1 MPKEAIWDLK
11 PHTSVKHDLL
21 RGYLSAWFPILNK
34 FNRRVVFI
42 DGFAGPGTYANGEP
56 GSPIIALTTFLDHGY
71 AANMTGTE
79 YVFVFNE
86 QHAARHE
93 SLESLLESERARRG
107 DWPANVKVVVENKNF
122 KDVAEDIL
130 AGLGSKSLA
139 PTFAFVDPFGY
150 KDVPMNLIKRLM
162 SYSKSELFIY
172 LDINSLTRFAT
183 AGNVDTH
190 FEELFGTDEFKGA
203 PSAGTPGRQQFLHD
217 LYARQL
223 KKECGFDFVQSFEM
237 VGANGKTINYMFFC
251 TRSLLGLDKM
261 KSVMWKSAPTGDYRF
276 IDRLDGQEVLFQEE
290 VDTAPLRDALL
301 VAFSG
306 RSVTVDTL
314 EEFVTS
320 KTPFVKSH
328 LRRATLVPLQ
338 KSGHIASPNQRK
350 TGTFPPGTIV
360 TFPGEVVED
369 GSRSPRPSFS

>member
-1 MPKEAIWDLK
+1 VIKEAIWDLK
-11 PHTSVKHDLL
+11 PHTGVKHDLL

-34 FNRRVVFI
+34 FNKRVVFI

-71 AANMTGTE
+71 VANMAETE

-86 QHAARHE
+86 QDAARHE
-93 SLESLLESERARRG
+93 SLESLLETERGRRG
-107 DWPANVKVVVENKNF
+107 DWPPNVKVVVENKNF
-122 KDVAEDIL
+122 KDVAEEIL
-130 AGLGSKSLA
+130 AGLGSQSLA

-150 KDVPMNLIKRLM
+150 KDVPMSLIKRLM
-162 SYSKSELFIY
+162 SYSRSELFIY

-183 AGNVDTH
+183 AGNVDKH

-203 PSAGTPGRQQFLHD
+203 PSGGAPGRQQFLHD

-261 KSVMWKSAPTGDYRF
+261 KSVMWKSAPSGDYRF
-276 IDRLDGQEVLFQEE
+276 IDRLAGQKFY
-290 VDTAPLRDALL
+290 
-301 VAFSG
+301 
-306 RSVTVDTL
+306 
-314 EEFVTS
+314 S
-320 KTPFVKSH
+320 KTRWT
-328 LRRATLVPLQ
+328 RRHYETH
-338 KSGHIASPNQRK
+338 S
-350 TGTFPPGTIV
+350 
-360 TFPGEVVED
+360 
-369 GSRSPRPSFS
+369 